1 MDFMNIDNRNNRQKP
16 TKIILN
22 SELEKE
28 FDLSTLTQKI
38 TSIINNQ
45 TAEIS
50 AQRLVLQ
57 EFLRQPRIKQ
67 AWLGGEKKIAL
78 QNFVKLAFYKSLYWI
93 LPIYGYNVLLKSP
106 EFWKMGQQYT
116 AFKITD
122 WRIQSRTQLQR
133 LPINVL
139 GSVGLIPALIGY
151 SYFLQNRYPK
161 HTLHVLFSKTLPGLA
176 NPAEEKMSWETFEYM
191 THSDIDPVEVQWY
204 ERFLLI
210 RRQKHHGLYAHELS
224 DTRISKPNI
233 ILYSK
238 LLESSPVNDFYRN
251 LDELPSS
258 LESFFDSAHR
268 TQNSADC
275 LSLKINERKSNLQ
288 FNSNIYFS
296 PKNKL
301 PLTKTKIQYSTQPG
315 STLFSKET
323 SVEKFSNDLIGVYS
337 IRKNSLDSTP
347 SVELETPLLD
357 QNETL
362 HHRRMLLEFTENLIQ
377 NDLILKDF
385 ITNGLNNY
393 SDHITNIEL
402 EKVTQQWGLDS
413 TQVVTLNQLLKKL
426 QITGVTYPEF
436 VQLWRVQPELKG
448 EMIANELQS
457 STIHIIS
464 TVNEHPLTLKTGRK
478 KRWKPWTLWTAK
490 TVQSTPFR
498 FSKKP
503 TSLLEQAIAAI
514 PREDFDERDNYEQ
527 STLYRRLNSEF
538 EKIRSI
544 RDKKTFLEVFSSQ
557 FKAISK
563 DSQSSVKKVKKTDKT
578 KKQNFQDPIV
588 SANLLYQKRLQQTYY
603 QILSFVDELQHE
615 FRTSK
620 NEQARETVLKQV
632 LQWSENFIDVDDNV
646 VPVRQMSGYRYP
658 DMTAHEIFRFLF
670 QQAFSF
676 SPNNTLNF
684 LRIQLPSSF
693 LQTRAYETAVKNLLP
708 MNPQESKLQTRNVVL
723 KNYQGPVVIFDPQ
736 KGFDWSDS
744 FSRGIQTDAL
754 KNAEHKLTGSTF
766 NRLFQLFSPYN
777 PLATTAQLNTYD
789 LENVDF
795 YETGVAQNNE
805 RSSYKNIFDWVR
817 ELPVFRA
824 KEPYIY
830 HIPNPLADTTSDVE
844 NEENTETPKT
854 TIKTTATKKGKNQQT
869 DKKESETKEPLQP
882 LKWKRENSRTTFLF
896 PNFDRAELFVAAMN
910 ENHVADEWVYSFS
923 NYFPERPEVERNQ
936 GVIIPFKTTIVV
948 PDFPS
953 IEAGLGATQ
962 SQNDS
967 VFTTL
972 PQPLQT
978 MLLISDT
985 EDQRQSASTNI
996 TPVPLVVAQ
1005 VPTGKNIEF
1014 IFELSP
1020 LIDYEFKAPILL
1032 KPFQFVERMFSPATM
1047 SADSIEEPLNAVPV
1061 IYRRQFN
1068 MFPTSTWKDLGN
1080 SLLKGSVKDFMKGA
1094 TNTSITPKYD
1104 FEEIWEPLQQSS
1116 NFWFLVSRIGIIY
1129 ALFQLFKLVNAAY
1142 IQELIAYTII
1152 ALDRADFL
1160 SYELRDTLQI
1170 LLKRGQQSG
1179 YRIIPESHKKWDQL
1193 VGIEKLL
1200 PQISELVTEL
1210 RKAHYPFSKALPI
1223 APGVLFAGPPGTG
1236 KTILAQAMATEA
1248 HVSMITITGSSLV
1261 EAAKSGTSAEKL
1273 ELAFTEA
1280 RKNAPCILFIDE
1292 MDSFAE
1298 RRSEID
1304 SGAKYGEELID
1315 VLDNPDWWRRR
1326 ISSYDPVITDRIKKQ
1341 IRKERLRTLLQLL
1354 IEMDGITSDSG
1365 VIVIGASNHPEV
1377 LDPALLR
1384 PGRFNQT
1391 LHFSLPD
1398 ENQRLSILKQYGESR
1413 GFETTIPWKYIVDR
1427 TEGYS
1432 PADLAS
1438 IMYQSA
1444 LQSIISNTR
1453 HTMETI
1459 EFGVE
1464 RITTYEV
1471 FKPKDAS
1478 ELNSGKLR
1486 LAYHQIGKV
1495 ILGLLLQ
1502 HSPKVVVAYLWPR
1515 KLNTRAL
1522 RIASILYENF
1532 LKGAQPKD
1540 LQERLIGCYAG
1551 KAAELLFLEHAVD
1564 QDGFVYQSTLGIE
1577 DFHFA
1582 QELVDLMVKKW
1593 SWYSNISNI
1602 FPYFQFREDRN
1613 RKLFFELEM
1622 PEMLEVYQQK
1632 SQTVFIDPPLEKTVA
1647 GPMWRPP
1654 TKESA
1659 ADPFSRN
1666 PQTYYQIPWLQT
1678 EVTQNF
1684 QYATRY
1690 FSEWFR
1696 VYLPDPGTL
1705 KIFNP
1710 QWVNSDIYYHN
1721 NVPAESQNSEQ
1732 WNKMDQATH
1741 DYLIQSLILNGFN
1754 AAITQLDNHRELL
1767 DHLVFEL
1774 SQKEILRSFEIEE
1787 ILEQFGYPISIN
1799 SQSEPSEISFQT
1811 PLLDG
1816 SLVISKSWG
1825 ESSHR
1830 PLGKWIPSQSTSIN
1844 DQSKSP

>member
-1 MDFMNIDNRNNRQKP
+1 MNIEKRDNGQQP

-22 SELEKE
+22 TELEKE
-28 FDLSTLTQKI
+28 FDLQTLAQKF
-38 TSIINNQ
+38 TGIINNQ
-45 TAEIS
+45 TEEIS
-50 AQRLVLQ
+50 AQRLILQ
-57 EFLRQPRIKQ
+57 EFIRQPRIKQ

-78 QNFVKLAFYKSLYWI
+78 QNCVKLAFYEALYWT
-93 LPIYGYNVLLKSP
+93 LPIYGYNTLFKSP
-106 EFWKMGQQYT
+106 EFWNVSRQYT
-116 AFKITD
+116 ALKITD
-122 WRIQSRTQLQR
+122 LRIQSRTKLQR

-139 GSVGLIPALIGY
+139 GSVGLVPALIGL
-151 SYFLQNRYPK
+151 SFFLQNRYPK

-191 THSDIDPVEVQWY
+191 MHSDIDPVEVQWY

-210 RRQKHHGLYAHELS
+210 RRQKQHGLYAHEVS
-224 DTRISKPNI
+224 ETRGSNPKI

-251 LDELPSS
+251 LDELPNS
-258 LESFFDSAHR
+258 LESFFDSEHD
-268 TQNSADC
+268 TQNPAGGASPESNDQKATRQVYSKSDF
-275 LSLKINERKSNLQ
+275 SLNK
-288 FNSNIYFS
+288 
-296 PKNKL
+296 KL
-301 PLTKTKIQYSTQPG
+301 PVTKKKIQYSTQPG
-315 STLFSKET
+315 NNLFSQET
-323 SVEKFSNDLIGVYS
+323 PVDDLSTDLIGIYS
-337 IRKNSLDSTP
+337 TRKTSTDSAP
-347 SVELETPLLD
+347 AAELENSRLD
-357 QNETL
+357 QTETL
-362 HHRRMLLEFTENLIQ
+362 RHRRVLLEFTENLIQ
-377 NDLILKDF
+377 NDLILKNF
-385 ITNGLNNY
+385 ITTGLNNY
-393 SDHITNIEL
+393 SDHITHIEL
-402 EKVTQQWGLDS
+402 EKIAEQWGLDS
-413 TQVVTLNQLLKKL
+413 TQVVTLLQRLKQL
-426 QITGVTYPEF
+426 QITGITYPEF
-436 VQLWRVQPELKG
+436 VQLWRVQPELRD
-448 EMIANELQS
+448 ELLTTEIQS
-457 STIHIIS
+457 LATP
-464 TVNEHPLTLKTGRK
+464 TVPTETEHSLTLKTKRK

-490 TVQSTPFR
+490 TTHSSPFR
-498 FSKKP
+498 FIKTP
-503 TSLLEQAIAAI
+503 ASLLEHAIAAI
-514 PREDFDERDNYEQ
+514 PREDLEERDQYEQ
-527 STLYRRLNSEF
+527 STLSRRINSEF
-538 EKIRSI
+538 EKIRAI
-544 RDKKTFLEVFSSQ
+544 RDEKTFLEVFSSQ
-557 FKAISK
+557 FKAVARNA
-563 DSQSSVKKVKKTDKT
+563 QNRVTQEKKSNKT
-578 KKQNFQDPIV
+578 KKQLKKRSHDLVVN
-588 SANLLYQKRLQQTYY
+588 ANVLYQKRLQQTYH
-603 QILSFVDELQHE
+603 QILSFVDGLQSAFLISRKE
-615 FRTSK
+615 ET
-620 NEQARETVLKQV
+620 RETVLKRL
-632 LQWSENFIDVDDNV
+632 LQWSENFIDIDDNV

-658 DMTAHEIFRFLF
+658 DMTTPEIFRFLS

-676 SPNNTLNF
+676 SANNNLNF
-684 LRIQLPSSF
+684 LRIQLPASF
-693 LQTRAYETAVKNLLP
+693 LQTRARETAVKTFVP
-708 MNPQESKLQTRNVVL
+708 VDTKAFKLQTKNIVL
-723 KNYQGPVVIFDPQ
+723 ENYQGPVVIFDPQ
-736 KGFDWSDS
+736 KGFDWHES
-744 FSRGIQTDAL
+744 FAPGIQTNAL
-754 KNAEHKLTGSTF
+754 NKAENPPARSPF

-777 PLATTAQLNTYD
+777 PLATTAQLNAYT

-795 YETGVAQNNE
+795 YETGVAA
-805 RSSYKNIFDWVR
+805 SKKLTPYKNIFNWIR
-817 ELPVFRA
+817 ELPVFRE

-830 HIPNPLADTTSDVE
+830 HIPNPLVETSPDVE
-844 NEENTETPKT
+844 NKENTETPKT
-854 TIKTTATKKGKNQQT
+854 ATKAEANAKAQPQQT
-869 DKKESETKEPLQP
+869 RKKRAETKKPLQP
-882 LKWKRENSRTTFLF
+882 LKWKRENSRTTALF
-896 PNFDRAELFVAAMN
+896 PHFDRAESFVATMH

-923 NYFPERPEVERNQ
+923 NAFPERPEIARNQ
-936 GVIIPFKTTIVV
+936 GVIIPFKTTIIV
-948 PDFPS
+948 PEFA
-953 IEAGLGATQ
+953 AGETDLKATQ
-962 SQNDS
+962 LPNES

-978 MLLISDT
+978 IVLPSAT
-985 EDQRQSASTNI
+985 EEQRHSTPTKI
-996 TPVPLVVAQ
+996 TPVPLVIAQ
-1005 VPTGKNIEF
+1005 VPAGPQIEF
-1014 IFELSP
+1014 VFELSP
-1020 LIDYEFKAPILL
+1020 LIEYAFTGPSLF
-1032 KPFQFVERMFSPATM
+1032 KPFQFVERMFSPANGGTD
-1047 SADSIEEPLNAVPV
+1047 AIEEPRNAAPV
-1061 IYRRQFN
+1061 IYRRQFDT
-1068 MFPTSTWKDLGN
+1068 FPTSTWKDLGN
-1080 SLLKGSVKDFMKGA
+1080 ALVSGSVNDFMKRV

-1104 FEEIWEPLQQSS
+1104 FEEVWEPLQHSA
-1116 NFWFLVSRIGIIY
+1116 NVWLLVSRIGIIY

-1142 IQELIAYTII
+1142 IQELIAYTIV

-1170 LLKRGQQSG
+1170 LLKRGSPSG

-1210 RKAHYPFSKALPI
+1210 RKARYPFSKALPI

-1273 ELAFTEA
+1273 ELAFAEA

-1315 VLDNPDWWRRR
+1315 VLDNPEWWRRR
-1326 ISSYDPVITDRIKKQ
+1326 VSSYDPVITDRIKKQ

-1354 IEMDGITSDSG
+1354 IEMDGITSDAG

-1398 ENQRLSILKQYGESR
+1398 EPQRLSILKQYGKSR
-1413 GFETTIPWKYIVDR
+1413 GFATTIPWKYIVDR

-1459 EFGVE
+1459 EFGIE

-1471 FKPKDAS
+1471 FKPKDTA
-1478 ELNSGKLR
+1478 ELNIEKLR

-1495 ILGLLLQ
+1495 ILGLLFQ

-1522 RIASILYENF
+1522 RIESVLYENF

-1551 KAAELLFLEHAVD
+1551 KAAELLFLEHAAD

-1593 SWYSNISNI
+1593 AWYSNLATV

-1654 TKESA
+1654 TKEAA

-1705 KIFNP
+1705 KIFQP
-1710 QWVNSDIYYHN
+1710 T
-1721 NVPAESQNSEQ
+1721 
-1732 WNKMDQATH
+1732 M
-1741 DYLIQSLILNGFN
+1741 G
-1754 AAITQLDNHRELL
+1754 
-1767 DHLVFEL
+1767 
-1774 SQKEILRSFEIEE
+1774 
-1787 ILEQFGYPISIN
+1787 
-1799 SQSEPSEISFQT
+1799 
-1811 PLLDG
+1811 
-1816 SLVISKSWG
+1816 
-1825 ESSHR
+1825 
-1830 PLGKWIPSQSTSIN
+1830 
-1844 DQSKSP
+1844 

>member
-1 MDFMNIDNRNNRQKP
+1 MDFMNIENRDNRQKP
-16 TKIILN
+16 TKIVLN
-22 SELEKE
+22 TELEKE
-28 FDLSTLTQKI
+28 FDLQTLAQKF

-45 TAEIS
+45 TEEIS

-57 EFLRQPRIKQ
+57 DFIRQPRIKQ

-78 QNFVKLAFYKSLYWI
+78 QNFVKLAFYESLYWV
-93 LPIYGYNVLLKSP
+93 LPVYGYNVLLKSP
-106 EFWKMGQQYT
+106 EFWNVSRQYT
-116 AFKITD
+116 ALKIMD
-122 WRIQSRTQLQR
+122 LRIQSRTQLQR

-139 GSVGLIPALIGY
+139 GSVGLIPALIGLT
-151 SYFLQNRYPK
+151 YFLQNRYPK

-191 THSDIDPVEVQWY
+191 THSDLDPVEVQWY
-204 ERFLLI
+204 ERFLLL
-210 RRQKHHGLYAHELS
+210 RRQKQHGLYAHEVL
-224 DTRISKPNI
+224 DTRSSKPNI

-238 LLESSPVNDFYRN
+238 LLESSPVNDFYRS

-268 TQNSADC
+268 TQNPADG
-275 LSLKINERKSNLQ
+275 LSPKINDHKANLQ
-288 FNSNIYFS
+288 FHSNIYIS
-296 PKNKL
+296 KKNKL
-301 PLTKTKIQYSTQPG
+301 PLTKTKIQYSTQ
-315 STLFSKET
+315 SVSALFSKET
-323 SVEKFSNDLIGVYS
+323 PIEALPNDLIGVYS
-337 IRKNSLDSTP
+337 TRNTSINSVP
-347 SVELETPLLD
+347 SLELENSLLD

-362 HHRRMLLEFTENLIQ
+362 RHRRVLLEFTENLIQ

-413 TQVVTLNQLLKKL
+413 TQVVRLNQLLKKL

-436 VQLWRVQPELKG
+436 VQLWRVQPELRD
-448 EMIANELQS
+448 ELVANELQS
-457 STIHIIS
+457 SATHTVP
-464 TVNEHPLTLKTGRK
+464 TVNKYPLTLKTGRK
-478 KRWKPWTLWTAK
+478 KGWKPWTLWTAK
-490 TVQSTPFR
+490 TTQSTPFR
-498 FSKKP
+498 FIKKP

-514 PREDFDERDNYEQ
+514 PREDLDERDNYEQ
-527 STLYRRLNSEF
+527 STLYRRINSEF

-557 FKAISK
+557 FKAVSK
-563 DSQSSVKKVKKTDKT
+563 DSQSGVKKVKKTDKT
-578 KKQNFQDPIV
+578 KKQESQDPV
-588 SANLLYQKRLQQTYY
+588 ANANLLHQKRLQQTYY
-603 QILSFVDELQHE
+603 QILSFVDDLQSD
-615 FRTSK
+615 FQTSK
-620 NEQARETVLKQV
+620 NEQTRETVLKRLV
-632 LQWSENFIDVDDNV
+632 QWSENFIDIDDNV

-676 SPNNTLNF
+676 SSNTTLNF

-693 LQTRAYETAVKNLLP
+693 LQTRARETAVKNFLP
-708 MNPQESKLQTRNVVL
+708 INPRGFKLQTKNVVL

-736 KGFDWSDS
+736 KGFDWNDS
-744 FSRGIQTDAL
+744 LSRGIETDAL
-754 KNAEHKLTGSTF
+754 TNSEYKPAESLFS
-766 NRLFQLFSPYN
+766 RLFQLFSPYN

-795 YETGVAQNNE
+795 YETGVIKSNE
-805 RSSYKNIFDWVR
+805 RSSYRNIFEWVR
-817 ELPVFRA
+817 DLPVFRE
-824 KEPYIY
+824 KEPYIF
-830 HIPNPLADTTSDVE
+830 HIPNPLADTPPDIE
-844 NEENTETPKT
+844 NEENTEIPKT
-854 TIKTTATKKGKNQQT
+854 ATQAKPNKKNKKVNNQQT
-869 DKKESETKEPLQP
+869 DKKGSETKEPLQP
-882 LKWKRENSRTTFLF
+882 LKWKRENSRTTLLF
-896 PNFDRAELFVAAMN
+896 PHFDRAESFVAAMN

-936 GVIIPFKTTIVV
+936 GVIIPFKTTIIV

-953 IEAGLGATQ
+953 IEADLGANQ
-962 SQNDS
+962 SQHDS

-972 PQPLQT
+972 SQPLQT
-978 MLLISDT
+978 MLLTSNT
-985 EDQRQSASTNI
+985 EGQHQIASTNI
-996 TPVPLVVAQ
+996 TQVPLVVAQ

-1020 LIDYEFKAPILL
+1020 LIDYEFKGPILL
-1032 KPFQFVERMFSPATM
+1032 KPFQFVERMFSPATV
-1047 SADSIEEPLNAVPV
+1047 SSDSIEEPLNATPM
-1061 IYRRQFN
+1061 IYRRQFD

-1080 SLLKGSVKDFMKGA
+1080 SLLRGSGKDFLNGV

-1104 FEEIWEPLQQSS
+1104 FEEVWEPLQQSS
-1116 NFWFLVSRIGIIY
+1116 NFWLLVSRIGIIY
-1129 ALFQLFKLVNAAY
+1129 SLFQLFKLVNAAY

-1248 HVSMITITGSSLV
+1248 HVSMIIITGSSLV

-1273 ELAFTEA
+1273 ELAFAEA

-1413 GFETTIPWKYIVDR
+1413 GFETTIPWKYLVDR

-1459 EFGVE
+1459 EFGIE

-1478 ELNSGKLR
+1478 KLNIGKLR

-1551 KAAELLFLEHAVD
+1551 KAAELLFLEHAAD

-1622 PEMLEVYQQK
+1622 PEMLEIYQQK

-1666 PQTYYQIPWLQT
+1666 AQTYYQIPWLQT

-1710 QWVNSDIYYHN
+1710 QWVNPDVYYHN

-1754 AAITQLDNHRELL
+1754 AAIAQLDNHRELL

-1774 SQKEILRSFEIEE
+1774 SQKEVLRSFEIEE
-1787 ILEQFGYPISIN
+1787 ILAQFGYPIPIN
-1799 SQSEPSEISFQT
+1799 SQLEPSTISFQI
-1811 PLLDG
+1811 PSLDG

-1830 PLGKWIPSQSTSIN
+1830 SLGKWIPPQ
-1844 DQSKSP
+1844 

>member
-1 MDFMNIDNRNNRQKP
+1 MNIENRENRQKP
-16 TKIILN
+16 TKLVLTT
-22 SELEKE
+22 ELEKD
-28 FDLSTLTQKI
+28 FDLQTLTQKFSSLI
-38 TSIINNQ
+38 TTQ
-45 TAEIS
+45 TEEIS

-57 EFLRQPRIKQ
+57 EFIQQPSIKK
-67 AWLGGEKKIAL
+67 AWLGGEKKLAL
-78 QNFVKLAFYKSLYWI
+78 QNFIKLALYESLYWI
-93 LPIYGYNVLLKSP
+93 LPVYGYNALFQSP
-106 EFWKMGQQYT
+106 EFWKVSRQYT
-116 AFKITD
+116 ALKITD
-122 WRIQSRTQLQR
+122 LRMQTRSQLQR

-139 GSVGLIPALIGY
+139 GSVGLVPALIGLTF
-151 SYFLQNRYPK
+151 FLQNRYPK

-191 THSDIDPVEVQWY
+191 THADIDPVEVQWY
-204 ERFLLI
+204 DRFLLV
-210 RRQKHHGLYAHELS
+210 RRHKQQGLYAHEVP
-224 DTRISKPNI
+224 DTRVSKPNI
-233 ILYSK
+233 IFYSK
-238 LLESSPVNDFYRN
+238 LLESSPVDDFYRN
-251 LDELPSS
+251 LDDLPSS
-258 LESFFDSAHR
+258 LESFFDSTAPPAEGLTRESHEKKVNWQSPGTR
-268 TQNSADC
+268 AV
-275 LSLKINERKSNLQ
+275 LSPGVIPGTN
-288 FNSNIYFS
+288 
-296 PKNKL
+296 
-301 PLTKTKIQYSTQPG
+301 TKIQYSTHPG
-315 STLFSKET
+315 NALFS
-323 SVEKFSNDLIGVYS
+323 EKKSLENLSKDLVGIYS
-337 IRKNSLDSTP
+337 ARTNAIDLTPALDDKS
-347 SVELETPLLD
+347 ELLD
-357 QNETL
+357 QNETVR
-362 HHRRMLLEFTENLIQ
+362 HRRMLLEFTENLLQ
-377 NDLILKDF
+377 NDLVLKDF

-393 SDHITNIEL
+393 SDHITPLEL
-402 EKVTQQWGLDS
+402 AKVTQQWGLDP
-413 TQVVTLNQLLKKL
+413 TQVARIIQLLNQL

-436 VQLWRVQPELKG
+436 VQLSRVQPEVRA
-448 EMIANELQS
+448 EIVAQEEASS
-457 STIHIIS
+457 STDIVPMES
-464 TVNEHPLTLKTGRK
+464 ENAPLVKTHGK
-478 KRWKPWTLWTAK
+478 KRWKPWTLWTPK
-490 TVQSTPFR
+490 TTHSAPFR
-498 FSKKP
+498 FITTP
-503 TSLLEQAIAAI
+503 PSLLEQAIAAI
-514 PREDFDERDNYEQ
+514 PREDLDERDQYEQ
-527 STLYRRLNSEF
+527 STLSRRINAEF

-544 RDKKTFLEVFSSQ
+544 RDKKTFLDVFSSQ
-557 FKAISK
+557 FKTVPK
-563 DSQSSVKKVKKTDKT
+563 DASSGVKKAKHADKT
-578 KKQNFQDPIV
+578 TKSVRSQDPLV
-588 SANLLYQKRLQQTYY
+588 NANIRYQNYLRKKYY
-603 QILSFVDELQHE
+603 QILAFVDELQSSAISS
-615 FRTSK
+615 TTD
-620 NEQARETVLKQV
+620 QARESVLKRL
-632 LQWSENFIDVDDNV
+632 LQWSENFIDIDDTL

-658 DMTAHEIFRFLF
+658 DMTPHEIVRFLS

-676 SPNNTLNF
+676 SSNTPLNF

-693 LQTRAYETAVKNLLP
+693 LQSRASEAAVKSWLP
-708 MNPQESKLQTRNVVL
+708 VNSQEVKLQTKNVVL
-723 KNYQGPVVIFDPQ
+723 TNYQGPVVVFDPQ
-736 KGFDWSDS
+736 KGFDWKDASSSGRDVPNK
-744 FSRGIQTDAL
+744 IQQHAPR
-754 KNAEHKLTGSTF
+754 STF

-777 PLATTAQLNTYD
+777 PLATTTQLNTYD
-789 LENVDF
+789 LENIDF
-795 YETGVAQNNE
+795 YETQAIPSTTTRYDKTVFNWFQ
-805 RSSYKNIFDWVR
+805 
-817 ELPVFRA
+817 ELPIFRE

-830 HIPNPLADTTSDVE
+830 HVPNPLSETTSDVE
-844 NEENTETPKT
+844 NQDTAESANPSSTTTVAKT
-854 TIKTTATKKGKNQQT
+854 SKPAQKTKTDIADKKLEKKG
-869 DKKESETKEPLQP
+869 SETKEPLQP
-882 LKWKRENSRTTFLF
+882 LKWKHEKGRTTFLF
-896 PNFDRAELFVAAMN
+896 PNFDQAEAFVGAMN

-936 GVIIPFKTTIVV
+936 GVIIPFKTTIIV
-948 PDFPS
+948 PDFS
-953 IEAGLGATQ
+953 SMEAGLGAKPV
-962 SQNDS
+962 QNES
-967 VFTTL
+967 LFTTL

-978 MLLISDT
+978 LLVTSSDEEQNNLSST
-985 EDQRQSASTNI
+985 ELP
-996 TPVPLVVAQ
+996 PVPLLLAQ

-1014 IFELSP
+1014 LLEVSP
-1020 LIDYEFKAPILL
+1020 LLDYEFKGPLLL
-1032 KPFQFVERMFSPATM
+1032 KPFQFVERMFSPATVSTDTM
-1047 SADSIEEPLNAVPV
+1047 EEPHNAAPV
-1061 IYRRQFN
+1061 IYRRQFEI
-1068 MFPTSTWKDLGN
+1068 FPTVTWKDLGN
-1080 SLLKGSVKDFMKGA
+1080 SLLRGSLKDFMEGVR
-1094 TNTSITPKYD
+1094 NTSITSKYD

-1116 NFWFLVSRIGIIY
+1116 NFWLLVSRIGIIY
-1129 ALFQLFKLVNAAY
+1129 ALFQLFKLVNAVY
-1142 IQELIAYTII
+1142 IQELIAYTIV

-1193 VGIEKLL
+1193 VGVEKLL

-1273 ELAFTEA
+1273 ELAFAEA

-1326 ISSYDPVITDRIKKQ
+1326 LSSYDPVITDRIKKQ

-1354 IEMDGITSDSG
+1354 IEMDGITSDAG

-1398 ENQRLSILKQYGESR
+1398 ENQRLSILQQYGESR
-1413 GFETTIPWKYIVDR
+1413 GFEQTIPWKYIVDR

-1444 LQSIISNTR
+1444 LQSIICNTR

-1459 EFGVE
+1459 EFGIE

-1471 FKPKDAS
+1471 FKPKDAA
-1478 ELNSGKLR
+1478 ELNIGKLR

-1551 KAAELLFLEHAVD
+1551 KAAELLFLEHAAD

-1582 QELVDLMVKKW
+1582 QDLVKLMVKKW
-1593 SWYSNISNI
+1593 SWYSNISNL

-1654 TKESA
+1654 TNESA

-1710 QWVNSDIYYHN
+1710 QWVNPDVYYHT
-1721 NVPAESQNSEQ
+1721 NVPAESKNAEQ
-1732 WNKMDQATH
+1732 WNKMDQAAY

-1754 AAITQLDNHRELL
+1754 SAITQLDNHRELL
-1767 DHLVFEL
+1767 DQLVFEL

-1787 ILEQFGYPISIN
+1787 ILKQFGYPLTTQFDSSTIR
-1799 SQSEPSEISFQT
+1799 FQT
-1811 PLLDG
+1811 PAPDG

-1825 ESSHR
+1825 ASSHR
-1830 PLGKWIPSQSTSIN
+1830 SHGRWIPPQPNSLEST
-1844 DQSKSP
+1844 DR